1 MKQMYIVMS
10 NDYCKKPLMAY
21 ESRNDAVR
29 TACSI
34 HDCAA
39 DESADYIKAVPV
51 MYDQPKKVDMTDVQT
66 VIDMTLKA
74 VECVE
79 SRNGLDGRDA

>member
-1 MKQMYIVMS
+1 MKQMYVVMS
-10 NDYCKKPLMAY
+10 DGYHKKPLMAY

-51 MYDQPKKVDMTDVQT
+51 MYDQPQKVELTDVQT
-66 VIDMTLKA
+66 VIDMTIKA
-74 VECVE
+74 VESVE
-79 SRNGLDGRDA
+79 SRNELDGRDA